1 MPDTMKINSSAIP
14 QVQYYEL
21 VLKYVKEAKAEST
34 WKQLHQQMD
43 TMCKLYPE
51 LSSAIAIRDIAKA
64 HIRTGVSKTVQQRE
78 MIFADIQHIAE
89 IALWRQRRNEIDED
103 IEEPLPEKE
112 AFEAIMD
119 STTWA
124 DYEPK
129 IRAIHE
135 KYPDNTSVRH
145 GAISAKH
152 NATTNPG
159 SVIGT
164 VSKEL
169 TEIYYIKAL
178 LAIQASRKRVKT
190 PMEIYKAKK
199 AEEHRKKGIAETKY
213 VKVQEPWSKT
223 QKEEEI
229 TEPEVRQYARVRTAA
244 AHIHYHHYDHE
255 PGYTIRI
262 RTYHDN
268 RPLYKRILSGWF

>member
-89 IALWRQRRNEIDED
+89 IALWRQRRSEIDED

-119 STTWA
+119 STTWV

-169 TEIYYIKAL
+169 TEIYYIKAFL
-178 LAIQASRKRVKT
+178 RIQESRKRVKT

-213 VKVQEPWSKT
+213 VKVQEP
-223 QKEEEI
+223 I
-229 TEPEVRQYARVRTAA
+229 ADAEVRQYARARTAA
-244 AHIHYHHYDHE
+244 AATQNHIHYHHYDHE